1 MVNLPMPTKLPTRM
15 LWWSFA
21 TALSMPLLPGQEPA
35 APKPPSA
42 GTLAPAG
49 PDHLVRRY
57 PQDRDVAVAIV
68 ANRPITLGE
77 VVLHLDA
84 VHHPGFREALEK
96 EPSVQRMLQSDLIA
110 PWVRH
115 YADLQA
121 LKFLTKDQK
130 VDADK
135 LKQAQSDQ
143 LKRSFQGFLDHY
155 VEQRRAQG
163 RPTELEQK
171 QINRLLADYQ
181 LRNGL
186 ACELQG
192 TLDFLE
198 PDDYQRGALQEFFQ
212 NNARAFGGRV
222 TIAHILIQ
230 NRDPGT
236 GILLDDAGLG
246 KATALLADVR
256 ARLRKDGSNFDEVA
270 RLCSAD
276 TKTAEKGG
284 LLGDVHRF
292 DDRLPAVLCRA
303 AWQLRDGEVSDVVES
318 QYGWHLVK
326 RLDFQQQI
334 FILFTDDAIPSI
346 REVMRRSRQED
357 LLFEARAKA
366 GVKLLL

>member
-1 MVNLPMPTKLPTRM
+1 MPTKLHERLPHWLLSTT
-15 LWWSFA
+15 L
-21 TALSMPLLPGQEPA
+21 ALPLLTGQEPA
-35 APKPPSA
+35 PPPPAAAAPPV
-42 GTLAPAG
+42 LQAPAG
-49 PDHLVRRY
+49 PGHVVRRY
-57 PQDRDVAVAIV
+57 PQDRDTAVAIV

-77 VVLHLDA
+77 LVDHLDA
-84 VHHPGFREALEK
+84 VHHPGFREALGK

-121 LKFLTKDQK
+121 LKQLTKDDA
-130 VDADK
+130 VDQEK
-135 LKQAQSDQ
+135 LKQAQSEQ

-155 VEQRRAQG
+155 VAQRKAQG
-163 RPTELEQK
+163 RPTELDQK
-171 QINRLLADYQ
+171 QVNRLLADFQ

-192 TLDFLE
+192 ALDFLE
-198 PDDYQRGALQEFFQ
+198 PDDYQRGALQNFFN

-222 TIAHILIQ
+222 KISHILIQ

-236 GILLDDAGLG
+236 GILLDEAGLG
-246 KATALLADVR
+246 KAAAMLADVR
-256 ARLRKDGSNFDEVA
+256 VRLRADGSNFEEVA

-276 TKTAEKGG
+276 AKTAEKGG

-303 AWQLRDGEVSDVVES
+303 AWQLQDGEVSDVVES

-326 RLDFQQQI
+326 RLEFQQNI

-357 LLFEARAKA
+357 LLFTAREKA
-366 GVKLLL
+366 AVKLLL

>member
-1 MVNLPMPTKLPTRM
+1 MPTKLQNHLL
-15 LWWSFA
+15 LWSI
-21 TALSMPLLPGQEPA
+21 TTTLSLPLLPAQESTPPA
-35 APKPPSA
+35 AAAPPV
-42 GTLAPAG
+42 LQAPAG
-49 PDHLVRRY
+49 PGHVVRRY

-68 ANRPITLGE
+68 GERPITLGE
-77 VVLHLDA
+77 LVDHLDA
-84 VHHPGFREALEK
+84 VHHPGFREALGK
-96 EPSVQRMLQSDLIA
+96 EPSVQRMLQSDLVA

-121 LKFLTKDQK
+121 LKLLTKDEAIDQE
-130 VDADK
+130 K

-143 LKRSFQGFLDHY
+143 LKRSFQGFLDQY
-155 VEQRRAQG
+155 VAQRRAQG
-163 RPTELEQK
+163 RPAELEQK
-171 QINRLLADYQ
+171 QVNRLLADFQ
-181 LRNGL
+181 LRSGL

-192 TLDFLE
+192 MLDFLE
-198 PDDYQRGALQEFFQ
+198 PDDYQRGAMQQFFN

-222 TIAHILIQ
+222 KISHILIP
-230 NRDPGT
+230 NRDQGT
-236 GILLDDAGLG
+236 GILLDEAGLG
-246 KATALLADVR
+246 KAATLLADVR
-256 ARLRKDGSNFDEVA
+256 ARLRPDGSNFDEVA

-276 TKTAEKGG
+276 GKTAEKGG

-326 RLDFQQQI
+326 RLEFQQNI

-357 LLFEARAKA
+357 LLFTARAKA
-366 GVKLLL
+366 AVKLLL